1 MAANKNI
8 RPITGVGI
16 KGYQVTFS
24 VLDIY
29 KMKQLAHELYEIN
42 QKASDF
48 HGDFKGQNSTLTIAY
63 ELFSELFNKTIGET
77 NAEWDFLTNEEK
89 ESE

>member
-1 MAANKNI
+1 MTANKNI

-24 VLDIY
+24 ILDLY
-29 KMKQLAHELYEIN
+29 KMKQLAIELYEIN

-77 NAEWDFLTNEEK
+77 EGDWDFLSDKK

>member
-1 MAANKNI
+1 MKKQTNI
-8 RPITGVGI
+8 KPVTGIGV

-24 VLDIY
+24 ILDLY
-29 KMKQLAHELYEIN
+29 KMKQLAIELYEIN

-48 HGDFKGQNSTLTIAY
+48 HGDFKGQNSSLTIAY

-77 NAEWDFLTNEEK
+77 KDDWDFLSDKE

>member
-1 MAANKNI
+1 MKKQTNI
-8 RPITGVGI
+8 KPVTGIGV

-24 VLDIY
+24 ILDLY
-29 KMKQLAHELYEIN
+29 KMKQLAMELYEIN

-48 HGDFKGQNSTLTIAY
+48 HGDFKGQNSSLTIAY

-77 NAEWDFLTNEEK
+77 EGGWDFLSDKEEG
-89 ESE
+89 E

>member
-1 MAANKNI
+1 MKKQTNI
-8 RPITGVGI
+8 KPVTGIGV

-24 VLDIY
+24 ILDLY
-29 KMKQLAHELYEIN
+29 KMKQLAIELYEIN

-48 HGDFKGQNSTLTIAY
+48 HGDFKGQNSSLTIAY

-77 NAEWDFLTNEEK
+77 KGDWDFLSDKE

>member
-1 MAANKNI
+1 MKKQTNI
-8 RPITGVGI
+8 KPITGIGV

-24 VLDIY
+24 ILDLY
-29 KMKQLAHELYEIN
+29 KMNQLAMELCEIN

-48 HGDFKGQNSTLTIAY
+48 SGDFRGQNSTLIRAC
-63 ELFSELFNKTIGET
+63 EVLSELFNKTIGET
-77 NAEWDFLTNEEK
+77 NAEWDFLSDKE

>member
-1 MAANKNI
+1 MKQVKNI
-8 RPITGVGI
+8 KPITGVGI

-24 VLDIY
+24 ILDMY
-29 KMKQLAHELYEIN
+29 KMNQLAMELYEIN

-48 HGDFKGQNSTLTIAY
+48 RGDFKGQNSTLTIAY

-77 NAEWDFLTNEEK
+77 NSDWDFLSDKEEG
-89 ESE
+89 E